1 MVKDLVLI
9 PRLLYSVLFVGF
21 AISATRMISMTPWV
35 IVLALIFTLSFMWQ
49 YLVLHYALKQMTVRR
64 WRLVTLLA
72 WMIVA
77 TLIGGWSLGEL
88 ANFDYGQSDDVE
100 VVVRSF
106 ALQVTIYSVACE
118 MFIAGACAR
127 RAFQKYDGL

>member
-21 AISATRMISMTPWV
+21 AISATRMTSVTPWV
-35 IVLALIFTLSFMWQ
+35 IVLVLIFTLSFMWQ
-49 YLVLHYALKQMTVRR
+49 YFVLHFALKQMTIRR
-64 WRLVTLLA
+64 WRLVTLLV

-77 TLIGGWSLGEL
+77 TLVGGWSLGEL
-88 ANFDYGQSDDVE
+88 ANFDYWQSDDVE

-106 ALQVTIYSVACE
+106 ALQVTIYSGACE